1 MKTIRL
7 GVIGYGVRIDMLMDQ
22 VWDLPVDVK
31 VTAVADKNPDR
42 VRELMTKNGAPEV
55 QHRMEIDKIDGM
67 LRKCPM
73 DPDAVTFYED
83 AQEMLDK
90 EELDGV
96 IQSFA
101 KGWNVSRMNHTD
113 KNIMRLALCEL
124 VYPKEETAPSIVL
137 NEAILLAKEYSGEK
151 AAKFINGILGAY
163 VRSRS

>member
-1 MKTIRL
+1 MRAKTIQEVSVSRHKARQQALELLFSREVHGENDIQYKEKEIFEEDGAAPDDAADSAAEL
-7 GVIGYGVRIDMLMDQ
+7 GDGGDEGAYCDYLVQ
-22 VWDLPVDVK
+22 T
-31 VTAVADKNPDR
+31 VTA
-42 VRELMTKNGAPEV
+42 
-55 QHRMEIDKIDGM
+55 H
-67 LRKCPM
+67 
-73 DPDAVTFYED
+73 
-83 AQEMLDK
+83 K